1 MCKSIKISLVIIF
14 CLAIA
19 VLAFFVAFKTTDVA
33 LADDAGYYYLK
44 QATQSKTAVS
54 STMEFK
60 NADGTSLFKI
70 PETYYIKIVE
80 VNSDSISVS
89 YMGLAGTIQKNEDL
103 KAVSITAISK
113 VAITENNAY
122 PVIELKPTGAQ
133 IAYTNMND
141 VETNVDASIVKAYF
155 MGEAM
160 DGSNI
165 YIKFVTDNST
175 FYGYANKSTFE
186 SYTISS
192 NQEVIDAIDN
202 ANASP
207 MSKTTNTNNSKAL
220 RVILIIGLIIPAIV
234 IALLIFIPRKSEQYD
249 KARMHGKKTSFIDYD
264 KTRSTEQDPNAQ
276 AQQEYAQP
284 QQGYIQPQQP
294 QYPAQNYNQPQNNG
308 YYPPQQPQQPYY
320 PPQNNGYYPPQQQ
333 PYYPQ
338 QQPQY
343 PYQQGYYPP
352 QDNNGYPP
360 YDDGNNG
367 PY

>member
-1 MCKSIKISLVIIF
+1 MCKSIKISFIIIF

-33 LADDAGYYYLK
+33 FAEGNGYYYLK
-44 QATQSKTAVS
+44 QTTQSKTAVS
-54 STMEFK
+54 SSMEFK

-70 PETYYIKIVE
+70 PETYYVKIE
-80 VNSDSISVS
+80 EINSDSISVS
-89 YMGLAGTIQKNEDL
+89 YMGLAGTIKKVEGL
-103 KAVSITAISK
+103 TPVTTTAISN

-122 PVIELKPTGAQ
+122 PVIELKPTGDQ

-141 VETNVDASIVKAYF
+141 VETSVDSNIVKVYF

-160 DGSNI
+160 DGANI
-165 YIKFVTDNST
+165 YVKFVTDDNS
-175 FYGYANKSTFE
+175 FYGYANKSIFE
-186 SYTISS
+186 SFSISS
-192 NQEVIDAIDN
+192 NQEVIDAINN

-207 MSKTTNTNNSKAL
+207 MSKATNTNNSKAL

-264 KTRSTEQDPNAQ
+264 KTRSPEQDPNNAQ
-276 AQQEYAQP
+276 AP
-284 QQGYIQPQQP
+284 QGYIQPNQP
-294 QYPAQNYNQPQNNG
+294 QYPAQNYNPPQNNGYYPPQQPQQPYYPSQNNG

-320 PPQNNGYYPPQQQ
+320 PPQG
-333 PYYPQ
+333 
-338 QQPQY
+338 PQY
-343 PYQQGYYPP
+343 PYQQQGYYPP

-367 PY
+367 QY

>member
-33 LADDAGYYYLK
+33 LADGEVYYYLK

-70 PETYYIKIVE
+70 PETYYVKVVE
-80 VNSDSISVS
+80 VNADSISVS
-89 YMGLAGTIQKNEDL
+89 YMGLAGTIQKDDSL
-103 KAVSITAISK
+103 QAVTTTAISK

-122 PVIELKPTGAQ
+122 PVIELKPTGEQ
-133 IAYTNMND
+133 IAYKNIITEAEENK
-141 VETNVDASIVKAYF
+141 ETSLSKVYY
-155 MGEAM
+155 MGESLIAPY
-160 DGSNI
+160 DI
-165 YIKFVTDNST
+165 CIKIVLGDNT
-175 FYGYANKSTFE
+175 YYGYANKSTFE

-192 NQEVIDAIDN
+192 NQEVIDAINN

-207 MSKTTNTNNSKAL
+207 ISKATNTNNSKAL

-276 AQQEYAQP
+276 AQQ
-284 QQGYIQPQQP
+284 GYIQPQQP

-333 PYYPQ
+333 PYYPP

-343 PYQQGYYPP
+343 PYQQQGYYPP